1 MMTIIA
7 FAKQI
12 ARGLAENSGQPSRE
26 IAWLC

>member
-12 ARGLAENSGQPSRE
+12 ACAMAAEPRAPASTLAPR
-26 IAWLC
+26 